1 MELLS
6 SPQQF
11 LRRAPHINTKIAEA
25 WGQNGWFRN
34 YRYARA
40 NGRDRPLQPDH
51 FPSEAWMDDRRPPG
65 LVYRELQKGTI
76 QLQSL

>member
-25 WGQNGWFRN
+25 
-34 YRYARA
+34 
-40 NGRDRPLQPDH
+40 
-51 FPSEAWMDDRRPPG
+51 
-65 LVYRELQKGTI
+65 
-76 QLQSL
+76 

>member
-34 YRYARA
+34 YRLCARQRSWQTFA
-40 NGRDRPLQPDH
+40 TRP
-51 FPSEAWMDDRRPPG
+51 FSIRGMDGRPPSTRSCVSG
-65 LVYRELQKGTI
+65 ATEGDI